1 MDCREANEKDIPE
14 RYLLN
19 QLTDLERDEFEKH
32 YFECASCFSRVQT
45 GLSVQEELRR
55 RQSVPGPVGSRH
67 SWRAWGWAPAFAA
80 LVLLVAVGIWWY
92 SPRGRDSSPQVSSSA
107 PATHVTGSAP
117 SPSSRTPAA
126 SLKELARIQ
135 PPPYSPVVLRGAEDN
150 AQESFRKAMQYYLK
164 GDYAKAIPGLRA
176 AVKAR
181 PQSARYR
188 FYMGACYLLT
198 EQVDS
203 AIEALSKTVSL
214 GDPAYSE
221 PAHFYLAKAYLREN
235 DVPTAKQE
243 LQTTVRLGGSRAEE
257 AQEILRQL
265 GK

>member
-1 MDCREANEKDIPE
+1 
-14 RYLLN
+14 
-19 QLTDLERDEFEKH
+19 
-32 YFECASCFSRVQT
+32 
-45 GLSVQEELRR
+45 
-55 RQSVPGPVGSRH
+55 
-67 SWRAWGWAPAFAA
+67 
-80 LVLLVAVGIWWY
+80 
-92 SPRGRDSSPQVSSSA
+92 
-107 PATHVTGSAP
+107 
-117 SPSSRTPAA
+117 
-126 SLKELARIQ
+126 
-135 PPPYSPVVLRGAEDN
+135 
-150 AQESFRKAMQYYLK
+150 MQYYLK